1 MEDDMCILDG
11 LAVEVLEHR
20 DLNVRRGR
28 RGLVFAAAIV
38 IALGAERE
46 RAERK
51 ANAGQKN
58 ADGKMQSLEHAGI
71 LSRSKVWGETVLAAR
86 GRMSREKTG
95 MPAAIN
101 LSALFFANKTIAFA
115 T

>member
-1 MEDDMCILDG
+1 
-11 LAVEVLEHR
+11 
-20 DLNVRRGR
+20 
-28 RGLVFAAAIV
+28 
-38 IALGAERE
+38 
-46 RAERK
+46 
-51 ANAGQKN
+51 
-58 ADGKMQSLEHAGI
+58 MQSLEHAGI